1 MAGKGEKLFNV
12 VKVSDG
18 LGNQLF
24 QYAFARKLQLI
35 GKGNVYLDIRYINN
49 EDRIARGEKNIHLK
63 KNDYRLYSL
72 DKFRITVPIADDK
85 ILSGWN
91 YLIPHNQK
99 ERVISAFARS
109 GLWFCQYRDEEK
121 VRNGKLLNSAS
132 LFLNTYFQGYYF
144 NLKYYDDIRMILQ
157 KEFCL
162 KTPLKLSKRLKYVL
176 SFENTVGIHIRR
188 GDFVK
193 LHYSISN
200 DKYYIKA
207 MKRIEELVSDPIYL
221 VFSDDIDWVK
231 KHLKINGTVIY
242 ISDMGYKDYEEF
254 TIMKHCRHD
263 IIANSTFSYWA
274 AYLNQNQGK
283 NVIYPKTWEK
293 HDIIPDGWIAM

>member
-1 MAGKGEKLFNV
+1 
-12 VKVSDG
+12 
-18 LGNQLF
+18 
-24 QYAFARKLQLI
+24 
-35 GKGNVYLDIRYINN
+35 
-49 EDRIARGEKNIHLK
+49 
-63 KNDYRLYSL
+63 
-72 DKFRITVPIADDK
+72 
-85 ILSGWN
+85 
-91 YLIPHNQK
+91 
-99 ERVISAFARS
+99 
-109 GLWFCQYRDEEK
+109 
-121 VRNGKLLNSAS
+121 
-132 LFLNTYFQGYYF
+132 
-144 NLKYYDDIRMILQ
+144 
-157 KEFCL
+157 
-162 KTPLKLSKRLKYVL
+162 
-176 SFENTVGIHIRR
+176 
-188 GDFVK
+188 
-193 LHYSISN
+193 
-200 DKYYIKA
+200 